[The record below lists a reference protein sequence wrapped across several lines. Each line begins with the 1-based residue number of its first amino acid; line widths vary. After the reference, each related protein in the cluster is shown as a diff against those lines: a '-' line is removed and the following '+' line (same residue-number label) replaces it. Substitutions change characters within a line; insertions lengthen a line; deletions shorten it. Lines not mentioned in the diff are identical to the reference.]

1 MANRGGVATEDLVQ
15 SPSGHNAN
23 GTLGGGDCRAVV
35 AAVHDPCQRAA
46 NGLALEVCNALP
58 QAQTCHNTDG
68 LVVVVGQGL
77 AAASSQQ
84 VLSQNNSLAG
94 SVLSVGN
101 AEAAHAAAGEVRNSC
116 VVACSPC
123 ALDHAV
129 VAGDAQVC
137 AHANAATLVDREVGV
152 LQHRGCCHT
161 CGPNQGVGLD
171 LACGGLVS
179 HVDQL
184 QVAVGCVG
192 EGGVQQDLD
201 AACTQL
207 CNNLLCTVCGDL
219 GHDARCSL
227 DHDEVQ
233 VGNGET
239 LVALHSNA
247 CHVLELGD
255 GLNASEATTND
266 DEGQGAAACLS
277 VGQHGC
283 NLDAVQNPVTNG
295 DCLFNGLQTD
305 SNLCQTRNREC
316 TGHCACTEYDL
327 VVLQLEGLTV
337 VGGLNNSSAVCVVD
351 GDNAAGDQLGV
362 AQVLAQRHSCVTA
375 FHGTC
380 CNLGEEGL
388 VSHVGVRLNDG
399 DDATGLLDS
408 LLDLLSNGEANVAAT
423 DDQDAR
429 TVLCHLSECHFLT
442 S

>member
-15 SPSGHNAN
+15 SPGGHNAN

-46 NGLALEVCNALP
+46 NGLALEVCNTLP

-94 SVLSVGN
+94 SVLSIGN
-101 AEAAHAAAGEVRNSC
+101 AEATHAAAGEVRNSC
-116 VVACSPC
+116 VVACSPST
-123 ALDHAV
+123 LDHAV
-129 VAGDAQVC
+129 IAGDAQVC
-137 AHANAATLVDREVGV
+137 AHANAAALVDREVGV

-161 CGPNQGVGLD
+161 CGPDQSVGLN

-184 QVAVGCVG
+184 QVAVGCVR

-207 CNNLLCTVCGDL
+207 CDNLLCTVCGDL

-227 DHDEVQ
+227 NHDEVQ

-239 LVALHSNA
+239 LVALDSTARHG
-247 CHVLELGD
+247 LELGD

-283 NLDAVQNPVTNG
+283 NLDAVQNPVTNR

-316 TGHCACTEYDL
+316 TGHCACTEYNL

-337 VGGLNNSSAVCVVD
+337 VGGLNYSGAVCVVD
-351 GDNAAGDQLGV
+351 GDNAAGNQLGV
-362 AQVLAQRHSCVTA
+362 AQVLTQRHGCVTA

-380 CNLGEEGL
+380 RNLGEEGL

-408 LLDLLSNGEANVAAT
+408 LLDLLSNGEADVAAT

-429 TVLCHLSECHFLT
+429 TVLCHLSECHFVT

>member
-1 MANRGGVATEDLVQ
+1 M
-15 SPSGHNAN
+15 HN
-23 GTLGGGDCRAVV
+23 
-35 AAVHDPCQRAA
+35 PCQRAA

-58 QAQTCHNTDG
+58 QAQTCHNTNG
-68 LVVVVGQGL
+68 LVVVIGQGL

-84 VLSQNNSLAG
+84 VLSQNNSLSG

-101 AEAAHAAAGEVRNSC
+101 AEAAHTATGEVRNSC
-116 VVACSPC
+116 VVASSPS
-123 ALDHAV
+123 ALNHAV

-137 AHANAATLVDREVGV
+137 THANAATLVDREVGV

-161 CGPNQGVGLD
+161 CGPDQGVGLD
-171 LACGGLVS
+171 LARGGLVS
-179 HVDQL
+179 HVNQL
-184 QVAVGCVG
+184 QVAVGCVSQ
-192 EGGVQQDLD
+192 GGVEQNLD

-207 CNNLLCTVCGDL
+207 CDNLLGAVCGDL

-227 DHDEVQ
+227 NQHEVQ
-233 VGNGET
+233 IGDRQALVT
-239 LVALHSNA
+239 LNSNA

-255 GLNASEATTND
+255 GLNASEAATNN
-266 DEGQGAAACLS
+266 DEGQGTAACFS
-277 VGQHGC
+277 IGQHGC
-283 NLDAVQNPVTNG
+283 DLDAVQNPVTNR

-305 SNLCQTRNREC
+305 SNLCQARNREC
-316 TGHCACTEYDL
+316 TGYSACAENNL

-337 VGGLNNSSAVCVVD
+337 VGGLNNSGAVCVVD
-351 GDNAAGDQLGV
+351 GDNAAGNQFGV

-408 LLDLLSNGEANVAAT
+408 LLNLLSNGEADVAAT

-429 TVLCHLSECHFLT
+429 TVLCHLSECHFVT